1 MANGLYDKAREAFL
15 AGTLSWLNNTIKVV
29 LVDSAYQV
37 NLASHQTLADIPSS
51 SRISFSETLTNK
63 AATAGVADADDA
75 PFTLVPNGTNI
86 AAMVIFQ
93 QGASDEASKLIAY
106 IDTATGLPLIGP
118 GGPITLAWDNGA
130 NKIFKL

>member
-15 AGTLSWLNNTIKVV
+15 SGGLSWLNDTIKVV

-37 NLASHQTLADIPSS
+37 NLATHQTLSDIPSS
-51 SRISFSETLTNK
+51 SRISFSDTLTNK
-63 AATAGVADADDA
+63 TAAAGVADAADA
-75 PFTLVPNGTNI
+75 PFTLVANGVTI

-93 QGASDEASKLIAY
+93 QGASDAASKLIAY
-106 IDTATGLPLIGP
+106 IDTATGLPLVGP